1 MERPDLRPMSVGE
14 ILDRTASLYRDN
26 FALFFGI
33 SLVPHVL
40 VMAWVVTQLA
50 IQGPPPRIEP
60 RGLRDLVI
68 FAGIIV
74 EYEVAYLFTQG
85 PTAFA
90 ISELYYGRRTSVRAS
105 LLQVIRRLGRLTRCV
120 LLSGFALFAGSL
132 LFLLPGVFFACRLLV
147 ALPAAALEDLG
158 ARQSFGR
165 SFSLTR
171 HHSGRA
177 LGVYSL
183 VLVLRIAVFLLILY
197 PSRLV
202 AELARVHPAAA
213 IPWREALAF
222 VNVSLA
228 TLVDPFLTIAA
239 TVFYFDLRVRKEAL
253 DLQLMINDSEKIPG
267 RPIGATST

>member
-1 MERPDLRPMSVGE
+1 MATPDLRPMSVGE
-14 ILDRTASLYRDN
+14 ILDRTASLYRNN
-26 FALFFGI
+26 FVLFFAI
-33 SLVPHVL
+33 SLIPHLLVL
-40 VMAWVVTQLA
+40 AWVLTQLA

-60 RGLRDLVI
+60 RGLRDIVI

-90 ISELYYGRRTSVRAS
+90 VSGLYFGRRTSARGSFAA
-105 LLQVIRRLGRLTRCV
+105 VIRRLGRLTRGV
-120 LLSGFALFAGSL
+120 LLSGFTLFAGTL
-132 LFLLPGVFFACRLLV
+132 FFLLPGVFLACRLLV

-158 ARQSFGR
+158 ARESFER

-171 HHSGRA
+171 HHAGRA

-183 VLVLRIAVFLLILY
+183 VLVLRLAAFLLILY

-202 AELARVHPAAA
+202 AEFSRVNPAAA
-213 IPWREALAF
+213 IPWRQAVA
-222 VNVSLA
+222 VANVSLA
-228 TLVDPFLTIAA
+228 TLIDPFLTIAA

-253 DLQLMINDSEKIPG
+253 DLQVMMSAGENLPAKPANAPSI
-267 RPIGATST
+267 